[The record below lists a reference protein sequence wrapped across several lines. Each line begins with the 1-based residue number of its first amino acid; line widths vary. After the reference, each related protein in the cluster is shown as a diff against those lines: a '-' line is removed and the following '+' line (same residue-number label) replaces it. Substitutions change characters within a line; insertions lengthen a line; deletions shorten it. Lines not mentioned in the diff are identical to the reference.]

1 MWRNRVFSEGRS
13 PWLAAIWFAPCGP
26 LLGQTVSTV
35 QISSPQDVLLCGR
48 SVQLTASALD
58 FYGATIAG
66 FAPQWQ
72 SFNSAIA
79 TVDQNGNVQ
88 GLLPGVATIGVSD
101 PASGLGNSY
110 YLRVQPLRI

>member
-1 MWRNRVFSEGRS
+1 MWRNRFFNREGRG
-13 PWLAAIWFAPCGP
+13 LGRAAIWFAACIP
-26 LLGQTVSTV
+26 LLAQTVSSV

-58 FYGATIAG
+58 FYGAILAG

-72 SFNSAIA
+72 SLNPSIA

-88 GLLPGVATIGVSD
+88 GLLPGVAAITVSD
-101 PASGLGNSY
+101 PA
-110 YLRVQPLRI
+110 